1 MKIFII
7 CSKAFYG
14 EVKDIKEKLESMGHT
29 IIVPNSYNDYL
40 LGINSEE
47 EAYKTG
53 KQADFKSRMFLMSKE
68 RIQNIDAVLALN
80 FDKNGQKNYIGGATF
95 LELYETFMAGKKI
108 YLYHE
113 IPEGMLKDEING
125 FSPIVINENLDLL
138 KNI

>member
-7 CSKAFYG
+7 CSKAFYS
-14 EVKDIKEKLESMGHT
+14 EVAHIKEKLESMGHT

-40 LGINSEE
+40 NGTNCEQ
-47 EAYKTG
+47 EAYKAG
-53 KQADFKSRMFLMSKE
+53 NHAEFKARMFRMSKE
-68 RIQNIDAVLALN
+68 RIQNIDAVLTLN

-95 LELYETFMAGKKI
+95 LELYEAFMANKKI

-125 FSPIVINENLDLL
+125 FSPIVINEDLDLV
-138 KNI
+138 K